1 MEMISAISY
10 NVRVSPAGESALAN
24 APINTLVMVIRKRKK
39 KKKSNQN
46 KTTNSLCKSW
56 PAETLSVKGRQ

>member
-1 MEMISAISY
+1 MISAISY

-24 APINTLVMVIRKRKK
+24 APINTTVMVIGKRKK
-39 KKKSNQN
+39 KKRKKSNQN

>member
-24 APINTLVMVIRKRKK
+24 APINTTVMVIGKRKK
-39 KKKSNQN
+39 KKKNPIKIKQQIHY
-46 KTTNSLCKSW
+46 
-56 PAETLSVKGRQ
+56 VKAGLRRR

>member
-24 APINTLVMVIRKRKK
+24 APINTTVMVIGKRKK
-39 KKKSNQN
+39 KKNPIKIKQQIHY
-46 KTTNSLCKSW
+46 
-56 PAETLSVKGRQ
+56 VKAGLRRR

>member
-24 APINTLVMVIRKRKK
+24 APINTTVMVIGKRKK
-39 KKKSNQN
+39 KKKNPIKIKQQIN
-46 KTTNSLCKSW
+46 Y
-56 PAETLSVKGRQ
+56 VKAGLRRR